1 MNARSLALVALLV
14 AACDATPSGGDP
26 KLGPP
31 GDAAVTADGSDL
43 LPAPD
48 LAPTPDLGSSGDLTP
63 AAADLAEAPDL
74 APSPPPSPFVAGAS
88 LAFSGRC
95 SGVDRWM
102 SICGS
107 TYCTNSSP
115 VSFTHATLT
124 VAIDGNGAVQST
136 QCAMDGYGCNL
147 SAQLDFGTSR
157 FTNARYTF
165 NNTGAI
171 PGTLSSSIDGGGAV
185 TMAFS
190 GSGPISGSMG
200 ETLTLSC
207 TWTR

>member
-1 MNARSLALVALLV
+1 MNVRSLVLVALFV
-14 AACDATPSGGDP
+14 AACDAAP
-26 KLGPP
+26 
-31 GDAAVTADGSDL
+31 V
-43 LPAPD
+43 PD
-48 LAPTPDLGSSGDLTP
+48 LARTPAPPDLL
-63 AAADLAEAPDL
+63 EVPDV
-74 APSPPPSPFVAGAS
+74 APPPSPFVAGAS

-107 TYCTNSSP
+107 TWCTNSSP

-124 VAIDGNGAVQST
+124 VAIDGNGTVQAT
-136 QCAMDGYGCNL
+136 QCSMDGYGCSL

-157 FTNARYTF
+157 FTNARYNF
-165 NNTGAI
+165 NDTGAI
-171 PGTLSSSIDGGGAV
+171 PATLSSSIDGSGAV
-185 TMAFS
+185 TMELH

-200 ETLTLSC
+200 ETLTSSC